1 MNYQSTSSSNRLH
14 IAIFGCRNSGK
25 STLMNAIIGH
35 EVSVVSDVAGTTTD
49 VVSKA
54 MELRGVGPTLLID
67 TPGFDDDDLML
78 GEKRI
83 QQTSKA
89 LEKSDMALLVCSTSD
104 LKIESEW
111 ANRFNDK
118 NIPFIPIVNV
128 KPELSDIEGYVN
140 AIMNA
145 IGKSPVVVNA
155 FKSENMERLR
165 LAILEAIPQDFD
177 RYSITGSL
185 VSENDTVI
193 LVMPQDAQAPKGRL
207 IMPQVQ
213 TLRELMDKKAI
224 ALCCTP
230 ENLQQTLDLM
240 TDPPKLIITDSQV
253 FGLVYPLTP
262 KESML
267 TSFSVL
273 MAGYKGDIRK
283 FIEGASA
290 IDRLTE
296 SSRILIA
303 EACAHAPAS
312 EDIGRVKIPML
323 LRKRIGQNLAID
335 FVSGSDFPVDLMN
348 YDLIIHC
355 GACMF
360 NRKYVINRL
369 DQAVVQRVTMT
380 NYGVVIAYLNGIID
394 KIVY

>member
-25 STLMNAIIGH
+25 SSLMNAIIGH

-49 VVSKA
+49 VVFKA
-54 MELRGVGPTLLID
+54 MELQGVGPTLIID

-78 GEKRI
+78 GEKRR
-83 QQTSKA
+83 QQTFKA
-89 LEKSDMALLVCSTSD
+89 LDKSDIALLVCSTFN
-104 LKIESEW
+104 LEIEAEW
-111 ANRFNDK
+111 VKCFNDK
-118 NIPFIPIVNV
+118 HIPFIPVVNV
-128 KPELSDIEGYVN
+128 KSTFMEVEEYVN
-140 AIMNA
+140 AVSQT
-145 IGKSPVVVNA
+145 IGKTPIVVNA
-155 FKSENMERLR
+155 SKSENIEQLR
-165 LAILEAIPQDFD
+165 LAIIEAIPQDFGQQL
-177 RYSITGSL
+177 ITGNL
-185 VSENDTVI
+185 VSENDTVV

-230 ENLQQTLDLM
+230 ENLQQTLNLM
-240 TDPPKLIITDSQV
+240 TNPPKLIITDSQV
-253 FGLVYPLTP
+253 FGRVYPLTP
-262 KESML
+262 KETML

-290 IDRLTE
+290 IDCLTE
-296 SSRILIA
+296 SSRVLIA
-303 EACAHAPAS
+303 EACAHAPAT

-323 LRKRIGQNLAID
+323 LRKRVGQNLAID
-335 FVSGSDFPVDLMN
+335 FVSGSDFPVDLTI

-369 DQAVVQRVTMT
+369 GQAIEQCVPMT
-380 NYGVVIAYLNGIID
+380 NYGIVIAYLNGIID

>member
-49 VVSKA
+49 VVFKA
-54 MELRGVGPTLLID
+54 MELQGVGPTLIID

-78 GEKRI
+78 GEKRR
-83 QQTSKA
+83 QQTFKA
-89 LEKSDMALLVCSTSD
+89 LDKSDIALLVCSTSD

-111 ANRFNDK
+111 VNCFNDK
-118 NIPFIPIVNV
+118 RIPFIPIVNV
-128 KPELSDIEGYVN
+128 KSTLMDVGEYVN
-140 AIMNA
+140 AVSQA
-145 IGKSPVVVNA
+145 IGKTPIVVNA
-155 FKSENMERLR
+155 SKSENIEQLR
-165 LAILEAIPQDFD
+165 LAIIEAMPQDFGQQL
-177 RYSITGSL
+177 ITGNL
-185 VSENDTVI
+185 VSENDTVV

-230 ENLQQTLDLM
+230 ENLQQTLNLM
-240 TDPPKLIITDSQV
+240 TNPPKLIITDSQV
-253 FGLVYPLTP
+253 FGRVYPLTP
-262 KESML
+262 KETML

-296 SSRILIA
+296 SSRVLIA
-303 EACAHAPAS
+303 EACAHAPAT

-323 LRKRIGQNLAID
+323 LRKRVGQNLAID
-335 FVSGSDFPVDLMN
+335 FVSGSDFPVDLTN

-369 DQAVVQRVTMT
+369 GQAIEQRVPMT
-380 NYGVVIAYLNGIID
+380 NYGIVIAYLNGIID

>member
-25 STLMNAIIGH
+25 STLMNVIIGH

-89 LEKSDMALLVCSTSD
+89 LEKSDMALLMCSTSN
-104 LKIESEW
+104 LEIESEW

-128 KPELSDIEGYVN
+128 KPGISDIGGYVKT
-140 AIMNA
+140 IMNA
-145 IGKSPVVVNA
+145 IGKIPVVVNA
-155 FKSENMERLR
+155 SKSENIEQLR

-177 RYSITGSL
+177 RHSITGSL

-230 ENLQQTLDLM
+230 ESLQQTLDLM
-240 TDPPKLIITDSQV
+240 TEPPKLIITDSQV
-253 FGLVYPLTP
+253 FGFVYPLTP

-283 FIEGASA
+283 FIEGPGHRRRTQPGAGRRPVRCGLRAAALLRAQRHRRAPSVLRRYRSEPPEP
-290 IDRLTE
+290 RL
-296 SSRILIA
+296 
-303 EACAHAPAS
+303 
-312 EDIGRVKIPML
+312 GRV
-323 LRKRIGQNLAID
+323 
-335 FVSGSDFPVDLMN
+335 
-348 YDLIIHC
+348 
-355 GACMF
+355 
-360 NRKYVINRL
+360 
-369 DQAVVQRVTMT
+369 
-380 NYGVVIAYLNGIID
+380 
-394 KIVY
+394 

>member
-155 FKSENMERLR
+155 SKSENMERLR

-177 RYSITGSL
+177 RHSITGSL

-323 LRKRIGQNLAID
+323 LRKRVGQNLAID
-335 FVSGSDFPVDLMN
+335 FVSKSEYPVGLT
-348 YDLIIHC
+348 
-355 GACMF
+355 
-360 NRKYVINRL
+360 K
-369 DQAVVQRVTMT
+369 
-380 NYGVVIAYLNGIID
+380 
-394 KIVY
+394 

>member
-49 VVSKA
+49 VVFKA
-54 MELRGVGPTLLID
+54 MELQGVGPTLIID

-78 GEKRI
+78 GEKRR
-83 QQTSKA
+83 QQTFKA
-89 LEKSDMALLVCSTSD
+89 LDKSDIALLVCSTSN
-104 LKIESEW
+104 LEIETEW
-111 ANRFNDK
+111 VNCFNDK

-128 KPELSDIEGYVN
+128 KSTLMDVGEYVN
-140 AIMNA
+140 AVSQA
-145 IGKSPVVVNA
+145 IGKTPIVVNA
-155 FKSENMERLR
+155 SKSENIEQLR
-165 LAILEAIPQDFD
+165 LAIIEAMPQDFGQQL
-177 RYSITGSL
+177 ITGNL
-185 VSENDTVI
+185 VSENDTVV

-230 ENLQQTLDLM
+230 ENLQQTLNLM
-240 TDPPKLIITDSQV
+240 TNTPKLIITDSQV
-253 FGLVYPLTP
+253 FGRVYPLTP
-262 KESML
+262 KETML

-296 SSRILIA
+296 SSRVLIA
-303 EACAHAPAS
+303 EACAHAPAT

-323 LRKRIGQNLAID
+323 LRKRVGQNLAID
-335 FVSGSDFPVDLMN
+335 FVSGSDFPVDLTI

-369 DQAVVQRVTMT
+369 DQAVKQRVPMT
-380 NYGVVIAYLNGIID
+380 NYGIVIAYLNGIID

>member
-25 STLMNAIIGH
+25 SSLMNAIIGH

-49 VVSKA
+49 VVFKA
-54 MELRGVGPTLLID
+54 MELQGVGPTLIID

-78 GEKRI
+78 GEKRR
-83 QQTSKA
+83 QQTFKA
-89 LEKSDMALLVCSTSD
+89 LDKSDIALLVCSTSN
-104 LKIESEW
+104 LEIETEW
-111 ANRFNDK
+111 VNCFNDK

-128 KPELSDIEGYVN
+128 KSTLMDVGEYVN
-140 AIMNA
+140 VVSQA
-145 IGKSPVVVNA
+145 IGKTPIVVNTS
-155 FKSENMERLR
+155 KSENIEQLR
-165 LAILEAIPQDFD
+165 LAIIEAMPQDFGQQL
-177 RYSITGSL
+177 ITGNL
-185 VSENDTVI
+185 VSENDTVV

-230 ENLQQTLDLM
+230 ENLQQTLNLM
-240 TDPPKLIITDSQV
+240 TNPPKLIITDSQV
-253 FGLVYPLTP
+253 FGRVYPLTP
-262 KESML
+262 KETML

-296 SSRILIA
+296 SSRVLIA
-303 EACAHAPAS
+303 EACAHAPAT

-323 LRKRIGQNLAID
+323 LRKRVGQNLAID
-335 FVSGSDFPVDLMN
+335 FVSGSDFPVDLTI

-369 DQAVVQRVTMT
+369 DQAVKQRVPMT
-380 NYGVVIAYLNGIID
+380 NYGIVIAYLNGIID